1 MNIKDNSMGSK
12 IFDAVNVIVLVMI
25 GLLCLLP
32 LWYVLCISLSSK
44 DAVNAGLV
52 SFWPVGFNINSYQK
66 IIGEGA
72 FFRAFWN
79 SVCRVVLG
87 TLVSL
92 GCILMAAYPLSRTKT
107 QFPKR
112 NLFMWL
118 LIFCMLFNGG
128 TVPWYLTM
136 RNYKLIDNIWGL
148 VLAGGLPVYNVI
160 LAMNFFKNLPSELEE
175 AALVDGAGPWRIWAS
190 IYVPL
195 AKPSI
200 ATITLFTIVGY
211 WNEFFQG
218 LVLSTKETSY
228 PLQTYIQQMVVT
240 LDYSTMNVE
249 QIAAASKLNNQS
261 LDAAKIFIAM
271 IPVLVVYPFLQK
283 YFVTGLT
290 LGGVKE

>member
-211 WNEFFQG
+211 WNEFFQ
-218 LVLSTKETSY
+218 ETSY

-283 YFVTGLT
+283 YFVKGIT
-290 LGGVKE
+290 LGSVKG

>member
-1 MNIKDNSMGSK
+1 MNIKDNSVGSK
-12 IFDAVNVIVLVMI
+12 IFDVINVIVLVII

-32 LWYVLCISLSSK
+32 LWYVLCVSLSSK

-52 SFWPVGFNINSYQK
+52 SFWPVGFNVDSYKK
-66 IIGEGA
+66 IVGEGA
-72 FFRAFWN
+72 FFQAFWN
-79 SVCRVVLG
+79 SICRVVLG

-92 GCILMAAYPLSRTKT
+92 GCILMAAYPLSRTKA

-112 NLFMWL
+112 NMFMWL

-190 IYVPL
+190 IYIPL

-218 LVLSTKETSY
+218 LVLSTKEASY

-240 LDYSTMNVE
+240 LDYSTMNAE

-261 LDAAKIFIAM
+261 LDAAKIF
-271 IPVLVVYPFLQK
+271 
-283 YFVTGLT
+283 T
-290 LGGVKE
+290 

>member
-1 MNIKDNSMGSK
+1 MNIKDNSVRSK
-12 IFDAVNVIVLVMI
+12 IFDVINVIILVTI

-32 LWYVLCISLSSK
+32 LWYVLCVSLSSK

-52 SFWPVGFNINSYQK
+52 SFWPRGFNMDSYKK
-66 IIGEGA
+66 IVGEGA

-79 SVCRVVLG
+79 SICRAGLG

-92 GCILMAAYPLSRTKT
+92 GCILLAAYPLSRTKT

-112 NLFMWL
+112 NIFMWI

-136 RNYKLIDNIWGL
+136 QNYKLIDNIWGL

-190 IYVPL
+190 IFVPL

-200 ATITLFTIVGY
+200 ATIALFTIVGY

-218 LVLSTKETSY
+218 LVLSTKEASY

-240 LDYSTMNVE
+240 LDYSTMN
-249 QIAAASKLNNQS
+249 
-261 LDAAKIFIAM
+261 
-271 IPVLVVYPFLQK
+271 
-283 YFVTGLT
+283 
-290 LGGVKE
+290 

>member
-1 MNIKDNSMGSK
+1 MNIKDNSVRSK
-12 IFDAVNVIVLVMI
+12 IFDVINVIILVTI

-32 LWYVLCISLSSK
+32 LWYVLCVSLSSK

-52 SFWPVGFNINSYQK
+52 SFGPRGFNMDSYKK
-66 IIGEGA
+66 IVGEGA

-79 SVCRVVLG
+79 SICRAGLG

-92 GCILMAAYPLSRTKT
+92 GCILLAAYPLSRTKT

-112 NLFMWL
+112 NIFMWI

-136 RNYKLIDNIWGL
+136 QNYKLIDNIWGL

-190 IYVPL
+190 IFVPL

-200 ATITLFTIVGY
+200 ATIALFTIVGY

-218 LVLSTKETSY
+218 LVLSTKEASY

-240 LDYSTMNVE
+240 LDYSTMNSE

-271 IPVLVVYPFLQK
+271 VPVLIVYPFLQK
-283 YFVTGLT
+283 YFVKGIT
-290 LGGVKE
+290 LGSVKG